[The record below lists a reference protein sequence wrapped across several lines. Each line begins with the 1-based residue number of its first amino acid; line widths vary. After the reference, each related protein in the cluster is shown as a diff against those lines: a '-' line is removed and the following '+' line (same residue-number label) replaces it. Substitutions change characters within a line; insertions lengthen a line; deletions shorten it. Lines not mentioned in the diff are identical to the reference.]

1 MPELNSEKESLR
13 VEEIMAK
20 IYEKIEREQGAEV
33 LPLDSES
40 PEEEGDFDEAKQD
53 AFWEQHKKNLEF
65 HFWDRHL
72 LPINN
77 LWKELMTEE
86 QLESEETKVVKFEF
100 WHRFLMALNQ
110 KWQLTHIQP
119 LPASPRPLI
128 GRILNF
134 LRIKI
139 YTWLHPVFE
148 AQQIFNSTL
157 VQFINELVDRLV
169 QLLSRIIRL
178 ERKLDKQRALSG
190 EAVKFYNEVVRFLTE
205 EMPRIDRKIDR
216 ETFRLES
223 KLIGDLTTKLD
234 ALASISSYCAFM
246 EHRQE
251 IMETQIKELQT
262 KIQELEKKLN
272 L

>member
-1 MPELNSEKESLR
+1 MSEFSSEKEFLR
-13 VEEIMAK
+13 VEEIMAEIRK
-20 IYEKIEREQGAEV
+20 KIEQEQKAETSPPASE
-33 LPLDSES
+33 LPEK
-40 PEEEGDFDEAKQD
+40 ERDFDEAQQD
-53 AFWEQHKKNLEF
+53 AFWDQHKKNLEF

-72 LPINN
+72 LSINK

-86 QLESEETKVVKFEF
+86 QVESEETKVVKFEF
-100 WHRFLMALNQ
+100 WHHFLTALNQ

-157 VQFINELVDRLV
+157 VQFVNELVDRLV
-169 QLLSRIIRL
+169 QFLSRIIRL

-216 ETFRLES
+216 ETL
-223 KLIGDLTTKLD
+223 LIKELIKDLTTKLD
-234 ALASISSYCAFM
+234 ALSSVSSFCAFM

-251 IMETQIKELQT
+251 IMETQIKELQI